1 MNEWLDSRDSFIHS
15 LFILPGGAGGG
26 LPYKS
31 DGHARHL
38 A

>member
-15 LFILPGGAGGG
+15 LFILPGGGGE

>member
-15 LFILPGGAGGG
+15 LFILPGGGE